1 MRGPAKALSFI
12 FRENYKGYYEE
23 KTTLQSKRRCF
34 IMLQFLTI
42 VGAVLVAM
50 VTYTAIV
57 LVYMRSKHYW
67 KMVKKMTEKIYDVD
81 NL

>member
-1 MRGPAKALSFI
+1 
-12 FRENYKGYYEE
+12 
-23 KTTLQSKRRCF
+23 
-34 IMLQFLTI
+34 MLQFLTI

-50 VTYTAIV
+50 VTYTAII